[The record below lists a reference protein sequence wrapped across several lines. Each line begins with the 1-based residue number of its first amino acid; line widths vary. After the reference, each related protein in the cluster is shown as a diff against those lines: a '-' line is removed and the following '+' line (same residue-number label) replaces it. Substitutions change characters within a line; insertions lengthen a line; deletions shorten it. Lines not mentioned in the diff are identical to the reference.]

1 MQSGDRVLPVSDGRR
16 RAAAGLT
23 LIEFLFAIS
32 IMAVAALGVAG
43 MFPAALRSVVT
54 GGNTTKATALAR
66 EMAEMI
72 RADAARP
79 EMWGEPNTPNLISV
93 HNGTN
98 TSTMTYNC
106 LTGTPSTRSPQEKW
120 KCDLAATAAQDSGS
134 GLPAGYGT
142 VAVACINPSGTVI
155 AGTCLTDLRRVTVT
169 VFWERNA
176 SRSVS
181 VVTNV
186 ARPN

>member
-1 MQSGDRVLPVSDGRR
+1 VSEVRR

-23 LIEFLFAIS
+23 LIEFLFATS
-32 IMAVAALGVAG
+32 IMAFVALGVAG

-54 GGNTTKATALAR
+54 GGHVTKATALAR

-72 RADAARP
+72 RLEAARS
-79 EMWGEPNTPNLISV
+79 ERFDSLISDY
-93 HNGTN
+93 NGMN
-98 TSTMTYNC
+98 TTTVTYNC
-106 LTGTPSTRSPQEKW
+106 LTGTPSTRTPKEKW
-120 KCDLAATAAQDSGS
+120 KCDIAATTAQESGS

-142 VAVACINPSGTVI
+142 VAVACINANGT
-155 AGTCLTDLRRVTVT
+155 GNTTNPCPTDLRRVTVT
-169 VFWERNA
+169 VTWERTG

-186 ARPN
+186 ARPNPNPN

>member
-1 MQSGDRVLPVSDGRR
+1 MHVSDGRR
-16 RAAAGLT
+16 GAAAGLT
-23 LIEFLFAIS
+23 LIEFLFATS
-32 IMAVAALGVAG
+32 IMAVVALGVAG

-54 GGNTTKATALAR
+54 GGHVTKATALAR

-72 RADAARP
+72 RLEAARP
-79 EMWGEPNTPNLISV
+79 ERFGSLISDY
-93 HNGTN
+93 NGTN
-98 TSTMTYNC
+98 TNTVTYNC
-106 LTGTPSTRSPQEKW
+106 LTGTPSTRTPKEKW
-120 KCDLAATAAQDSGS
+120 KCDIVATTAQQSGS

-142 VAVACINPSGTVI
+142 VAVTCINANGTEN
-155 AGTCLTDLRRVTVT
+155 TTNPCTTDLRRATVTVT
-169 VFWERNA
+169 WERTG